1 MINQSKQITI
11 QAGLIF
17 LTMLTEFSPPSS
29 RSGNTNVLLN
39 LTKHQQTNLYLYIK
53 DPFESK
59 DQLLI
64 NGRQKIEIKYEKKS

>member
-39 LTKHQQTNLYLYIK
+39 LTKHQQTNLYCT
-53 DPFESK
+53 SK
-59 DQLLI
+59 IHLNQSI
-64 NGRQKIEIKYEKKS
+64 NYLSMEDKK